1 VNPFLGPVRWLQGF
15 WRYGIKGQNQLAMS
29 GIDPVTGERWH
40 YEEGEDGPG
49 ELTEREREILQRVF
63 PEALEEPPS
72 ILRRLVFW
80 LR

>member
-1 VNPFLGPVRWLQGF
+1 
-15 WRYGIKGQNQLAMS
+15 MS
-29 GIDPVTGERWH
+29 GIDPVTGEHWH

-72 ILRRLVFW
+72 ILRRLVSR

>member
-1 VNPFLGPVRWLQGF
+1 
-15 WRYGIKGQNQLAMS
+15 MS

-40 YEEGEDGPG
+40 FEEREDRPG

-72 ILRRLVFW
+72 ILRGLVSRL
-80 LR
+80 R

>member
-1 VNPFLGPVRWLQGF
+1 
-15 WRYGIKGQNQLAMS
+15 MS

-49 ELTEREREILQRVF
+49 ELAEREREILQRVF

-72 ILRRLVFW
+72 ILRRLVSR